1 MGQVLTT
8 EDLKIFSTNINNF
21 YYYIENELK
30 YFKNVF
36 IKQTQED
43 LMNKQQTLSSYS
55 IQHR

>member
-8 EDLKIFSTNINNF
+8 EDLEMFSTNINNF
-21 YYYIENELK
+21 YYYIENNLK

-43 LMNKQQTLSSYS
+43 LMNKQQTLLSDSN
-55 IQHR
+55 QHQ